1 MYLISYIVLFCYD
14 GGGGGNHNNND
25 GKGHGRSRYNYCD
38 DAGCTKV
45 NQCCKFETKTNLK
58 LAFEEDLHAV
68 SN

>member
-1 MYLISYIVLFCYD
+1 MYLISYIVLFCYSI
-14 GGGGGNHNNND
+14 NND
-25 GKGHGRSRYNYCD
+25 GKGYKRSRYNYCD

-45 NQCCKFETKTNLK
+45 NQCCKFKMKTNLK

>member
-1 MYLISYIVLFCYD
+1 MYLISYIVLFCYG

-45 NQCCKFETKTNLK
+45 NQCYKFEMKTNLK
-58 LAFEEDLHAV
+58 LAYEEDLHTV